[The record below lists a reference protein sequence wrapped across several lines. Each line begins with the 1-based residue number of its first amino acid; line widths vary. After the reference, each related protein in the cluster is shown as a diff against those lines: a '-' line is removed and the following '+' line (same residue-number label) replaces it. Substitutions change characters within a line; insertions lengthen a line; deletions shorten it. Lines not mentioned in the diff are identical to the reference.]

1 MAIRSTPGR
10 RVVRP
15 ATSAIARSRALF
27 GESLPE
33 LLLVTAVVAGVV
45 SGAVALAAG

>member
-1 MAIRSTPGR
+1 MSTRTTPGR

-15 ATSAIARSRALF
+15 AANAIAKTRWLF

>member
-1 MAIRSTPGR
+1 MAIRNIGGR
-10 RVVRP
+10 LALRP
-15 ATSAIARSRALF
+15 AVSALARSRELF

-45 SGAVALAAG
+45 SGAVALATG

>member
-1 MAIRSTPGR
+1 MAIRTTPSR

-15 ATSAIARSRALF
+15 ASKAIAKSRLLF

-45 SGAVALAAG
+45 SGAVALATG

>member
-1 MAIRSTPGR
+1 MTIRNIRGR

-15 ATSAIARSRALF
+15 TASAIARSRELF

>member
-1 MAIRSTPGR
+1 MAVRTTPRR

-15 ATSAIARSRALF
+15 AGRAIAKSRWLF

>member
-1 MAIRSTPGR
+1 MDTRTNPGR

-15 ATSAIARSRALF
+15 ATKAIAKSRALF

-45 SGAVALAAG
+45 SGAAALAAG